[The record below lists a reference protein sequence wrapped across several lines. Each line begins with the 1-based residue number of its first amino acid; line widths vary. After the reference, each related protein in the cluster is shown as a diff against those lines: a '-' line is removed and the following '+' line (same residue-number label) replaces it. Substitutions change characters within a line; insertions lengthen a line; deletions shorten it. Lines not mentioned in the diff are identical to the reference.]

1 MRRVSVV
8 VALVAVLAASC
19 TSQLGRGVLEC
30 ASGAGDVTNTLILAA
45 QAVPQSEYLPCV
57 AGLKPGWEYQ
67 HLIAETGRAQ
77 FTLDSDRM
85 GMAFLVVTLLE
96 SCDVGDANQVTGEPA
111 PGVSRY
117 ADVFEASVDIP
128 ITVITVADRHLDYAE
143 NVAFL
148 YSQKIFNGRR
158 VTAILNDS
166 EDAIA
171 DKIAAAHEA
180 GRDVVIVDDV
190 DVQNTTVSMRL
201 VGENEQSDVDRDE
214 ALAEIG
220 EEADSAKYRARWFD
234 VFTGGCVQYDFD
246 AKGIGAETVAHDGL
260 ESLGLYP
267 LEPLRQVARD
277 AGYGGFD

>member
-1 MRRVSVV
+1 MRPVSVV
-8 VALVAVLAASC
+8 VVLVALFAASC
-19 TSQLGRGVLEC
+19 SSQLGRGVLEC
-30 ASGAGDVTNTLILAA
+30 ATGTGDVTNTLILAV
-45 QAVPQSEYLPCV
+45 QAVPESEYLPCV

-85 GMAFLVVTLLE
+85 GEAFLVVTLLE
-96 SCDVGDANQVTGEPA
+96 SCDTGDANQVTGEPA

-128 ITVITVADRHLDYAE
+128 VTVIPVADRHLDYAE

-148 YSQKIFNGRR
+148 YSQEIFNGRR

-166 EDAIA
+166 TDAIA
-171 DKIAAAHEA
+171 DKIATAHEA

-190 DVQNTTVSMRL
+190 DVQNSTVSMRL
-201 VGENEQSDVDRDE
+201 VGEDEQSDVDRDE

-220 EEADSAKYRARWFD
+220 EEADAARYQARWFD
-234 VFTGGCVQYDFD
+234 VFAGGCVQYDFD

-260 ESLGLYP
+260 DSLGLYP
-267 LEPLRQVARD
+267 LEPLRQVARE

>member
-19 TSQLGRGVLEC
+19 SSQLGRGVLEC

-128 ITVITVADRHLDYAE
+128 ITVIPVADRHLDYAE

-148 YSQKIFNGRR
+148 YSQEIFNGRR
-158 VTAILNDS
+158 VNAILNDS

-171 DKIAAAHEA
+171 DKIATAHA
-180 GRDVVIVDDV
+180 GGRDVVIVDDV
-190 DVQNTTVSMRL
+190 DVQNSTVSMRL
-201 VGENEQSDVDRDE
+201 VGEDEQSEVDRDE

-220 EEADSAKYRARWFD
+220 EEADSAKYQARWFD
-234 VFTGGCVQYDFD
+234 VFAGGCVQYDFD

-267 LEPLRQVARD
+267 LEPLREVARD

>member
-8 VALVAVLAASC
+8 RHLVALFAASC
-19 TSQLGRGVLEC
+19 SSQLGRGVLEC

-45 QAVPQSEYLPCV
+45 QALPQSEYLPCV

-85 GMAFLVVTLLE
+85 GNFLVVTLLE

-117 ADVFEASVDIP
+117 ADVFETSVDIP
-128 ITVITVADRHLDYAE
+128 ITVIPVADRHLDYAE
-143 NVAFL
+143 NVTFL
-148 YSQKIFNGRR
+148 YSQEIFNGRR

-166 EDAIA
+166 ADPIA
-171 DKIAAAHEA
+171 DKIAKAHEA

-190 DVQNTTVSMRL
+190 DVQNSTVSMRL
-201 VGENEQSDVDRDE
+201 VGEDEQSEVDRDE

-220 EEADSAKYRARWFD
+220 EEADSAKYQARWFD
-234 VFTGGCVQYDFD
+234 VFAGGCVQYDFD
-246 AKGIGAETVAHDGL
+246 ANGIGAEAVAHDAL